1 MKENFHHAF
10 CAPCIFAGS
19 ECSRKSQAAGDP
31 LERRRAAT
39 GGEDPRPQNQREDG
53 PDLQWWDVKP
63 VFSTRPLWV
72 LGYIAAHLYSLQLP
86 RLPQHPAS
94 GAACRRARTPEAET
108 LTRPGRRAPERR
120 TCSSSWPWPWAK
132 RRPSR
137 YRPAADTLA
146 AWPHRCLSPGASVT
160 VLRRAAPHVCSH
172 RRDTHLLHVRHLLLL
187 SHLVMPDLPQKG
199 SGALEDADIRYALTL
214 SKEIQQKV
222 RGQSVCLD
230 HFPASPQFVC
240 LSAGEP
246 PAQISQ
252 SANHKCLSCP
262 VLSLQIH
269 LYRPTGMI
277 SIAQFFSYRYW

>member
-1 MKENFHHAF
+1 M
-10 CAPCIFAGS
+10 
-19 ECSRKSQAAGDP
+19 
-31 LERRRAAT
+31 
-39 GGEDPRPQNQREDG
+39 
-53 PDLQWWDVKP
+53 
-63 VFSTRPLWV
+63 
-72 LGYIAAHLYSLQLP
+72 
-86 RLPQHPAS
+86 
-94 GAACRRARTPEAET
+94 
-108 LTRPGRRAPERR
+108 
-120 TCSSSWPWPWAK
+120 
-132 RRPSR
+132 
-137 YRPAADTLA
+137 
-146 AWPHRCLSPGASVT
+146 T

-269 LYRPTGMI
+269 LYQPAGMI
-277 SIAQFFSYRYW
+277 SIAQFFSYRY